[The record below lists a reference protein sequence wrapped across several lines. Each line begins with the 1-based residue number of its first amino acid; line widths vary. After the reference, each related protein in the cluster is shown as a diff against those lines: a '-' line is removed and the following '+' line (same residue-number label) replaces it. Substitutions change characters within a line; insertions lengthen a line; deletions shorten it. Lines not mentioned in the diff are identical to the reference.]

1 MREFLVRTWVG
12 FARKSLGPLLQ
23 AVGHWIRDGTW
34 NPFTSLFNRHV
45 VCSSGLLHLVRQPC
59 SWCPSQ
65 ILWWQG
71 TQRPSLWSDMIRLL
85 WAMIRVWCECFFF
98 PEVLSRLMRDASDVF
113 FNLVAYSG
121 TWCWMCVWW
130 FRQMKH
136 FQPDFFFPG
145 VCSGMSTSKPR
156 RSTFSLISWN
166 SSLPS
171 QIGNISVLYML
182 WTGLPI
188 TSRITDSTL

>member
-1 MREFLVRTWVG
+1 MKSFHKPLQPACGMLQRSVASCQAAMQLVPFPNPVV
-12 FARKSLGPLLQ
+12 ARDP
-23 AVGHWIRDGTW
+23 ATI
-34 NPFTSLFNRHV
+34 
-45 VCSSGLLHLVRQPC
+45 
-59 SWCPSQ
+59 
-65 ILWWQG
+65 I
-71 TQRPSLWSDMIRLL
+71 MIRYDQTALGNDTRL
-85 WAMIRVWCECFFF
+85 VWMFFF
-98 PEVLSRLMRDASDVF
+98 PWGFEPLNARCFGRF
-113 FNLVAYSG
+113 FYLVAYSG

>member
-1 MREFLVRTWVG
+1 MEHEILSQASSTGMGYAPAVCCILSG
-12 FARKSLGPLLQ
+12 SH
-23 AVGHWIRDGTW
+23 AVGALPKSCG
-34 NPFTSLFNRHV
+34 
-45 VCSSGLLHLVRQPC
+45 GKG
-59 SWCPSQ
+59 PSDHHYDQ
-65 ILWWQG
+65 I
-71 TQRPSLWSDMIRLL
+71 WSDCFGQ
-85 WAMIRVWCECFFF
+85 WYAFGGNVFCFFSWGF
-98 PEVLSRLMRDASDVF
+98 EPLNARCFGRF
-113 FNLVAYSG
+113 FYLVAYSG

-182 WTGLPI
+182 WTGLRI
-188 TSRITDSTL
+188 TSRITDSIL

>member
-1 MREFLVRTWVG
+1 MVCWWWCMLNTLVFFLILGWFSDDLMVSQTEILNFRKKPSANYILWIFHCHMREFLVRTWVG

-45 VCSSGLLHLVRQPC
+45 VCSRGLLHLVRQPC

-98 PEVLSRLMRDASDVF
+98 PWGFEPLNARCFGRF
-113 FNLVAYSG
+113 FL
-121 TWCWMCVWW
+121 
-130 FRQMKH
+130 
-136 FQPDFFFPG
+136 
-145 VCSGMSTSKPR
+145 
-156 RSTFSLISWN
+156 FSCI
-166 SSLPS
+166 
-171 QIGNISVLYML
+171 
-182 WTGLPI
+182 
-188 TSRITDSTL
+188 